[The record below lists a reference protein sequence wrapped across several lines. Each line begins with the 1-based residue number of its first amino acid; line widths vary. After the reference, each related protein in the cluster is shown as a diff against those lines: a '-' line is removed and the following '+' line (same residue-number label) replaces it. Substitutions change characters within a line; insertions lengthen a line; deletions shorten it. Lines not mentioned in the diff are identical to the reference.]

1 MILIISFI
9 SSFQIKEGNF
19 CLALTTLFLLIFLL
33 NLSIEFEAK
42 LLTNPCKLSLDK
54 GIVRPGITFYLN
66 YLTYYKE
73 IHQVES
79 FH

>member
-54 GIVRPGITFYLN
+54 GIIFYLN